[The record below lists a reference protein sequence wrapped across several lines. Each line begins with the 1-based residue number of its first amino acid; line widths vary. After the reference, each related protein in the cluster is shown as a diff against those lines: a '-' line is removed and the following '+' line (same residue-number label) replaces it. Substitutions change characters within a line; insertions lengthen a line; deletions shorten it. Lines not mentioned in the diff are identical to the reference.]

1 MGRSLRTPAGFTRR
15 PAVRVGGLAA
25 LALAVLLLPVLITD
39 QYWLRLAAL
48 IGIYVLLGLGLNVV
62 AGLAGLLDLGNVAFY
77 ALGAYA
83 YALLAS
89 PQLGLHLS
97 FPAVFVIALVAA
109 AALAAVLG
117 FSALRLY
124 GDYLAIATLSFGQI
138 IRLLLLNL
146 DRPVNLT
153 NGPNG
158 IVRLDPFRLLP
169 FIHGG
174 PVIGDLTGFYY
185 LLLAVIAV
193 GGLVA
198 TRLVRSYIG
207 RAWVALRDD
216 PLAAASSGV
225 DLPRFKLGAYVFGAC
240 LAAAAGVLFAGWQAS
255 VFPENFGLN
264 AVIDVYC
271 LIILGGLGNLPGVVV
286 GAAVVVLLPEFL
298 REYAVYRLLIYGF
311 LLVALVR
318 LRPQGLF
325 PPRVGLGGGR
335 LSRGEATAPGPAPAD
350 ARAAEYLTGVAP
362 ALVVRDLSVT
372 FGGLTAVDGVNLT
385 VRAGEIVGL
394 IGPNGAGKTTV
405 FNAISGLIRPTSGR
419 ILLHGTDVTGLS
431 PQAVARRGLG
441 RTFQA
446 IRLFPGLSPIENV
459 AVGAHAAVGAHTVI
473 GSRAAAARDG
483 MRLGPIGVLLNPRR
497 AAATEARV
505 FARARSAL
513 AVVAPDLAA
522 DGATDSAGDADISRL
537 TYADRRRLEIARA
550 LAGDPSLLLLDEP
563 AAGMNPAEAEELMGR
578 LSELRAAGRAILL
591 VEHRMSMVMGLCDR
605 IVVLDRGRTLAE
617 GTPDEVRSDPAVVDA
632 YLGDT
637 LTGDSRP
644 QAGGERRNTVGGG
657 GARLRLEGVSAGY
670 NGLPILR
677 SVDLQASPGEVVCL
691 LGANGSGKST
701 LLKTILG
708 ATDLTGGRV
717 LLNDEDVS
725 RLATSHIVARGAAV
739 VLEGRRIFGR
749 MSVEENLELMVGGQR
764 LNSGE
769 RAARFDHVYGLFP
782 RLRERRLQLAG
793 SLSGGEQ
800 QMLAIG
806 RALMPGPRLL
816 LLDEPTMGLA
826 PKLAEATLR
835 AVAAINREGVTVVL
849 AEQNAAALQVADR
862 VYILEVGG
870 VVASG
875 AAEDFLHRDDI
886 VQNYLGG
893 SAASG
898 HQLSKPGERLRPWER
913 GEPVR

>member
-1 MGRSLRTPAGFTRR
+1 MDLGPKSNPRLEAIARAVRR
-15 PAVRVGGLAA
+15 PAVRTGAVAAAA
-25 LALAVLLLPVLITD
+25 LAVVLVPVFISD
-39 QYWLRLAAL
+39 QYWLRLASL

-97 FPAVFVIALVAA
+97 FPAVFAIALLVVAGVA
-109 AALAAVLG
+109 TVLG

-138 IRLLLLNL
+138 VRLLLLNL

-169 FIHGG
+169 FVHGG
-174 PVIGDLTGFYY
+174 PVVGNLTGFYY

-193 GGLVA
+193 AGLMA
-198 TRLVRSYIG
+198 TRLVRSYVG

-216 PLAAASSGV
+216 PLAAAGSGV

-240 LAAAAGVLFAGWQAS
+240 LAAAAGVLFAGWQAA
-255 VFPENFGLN
+255 VFPENFSLN
-264 AVIDVYC
+264 EVINVYSV
-271 LIILGGLGNLPGVVV
+271 IILGGLGNLAGVIV
-286 GAAVVVLLPEFL
+286 GAAAVVLLPEFL
-298 REYAVYRLLIYGF
+298 RDYAIYRMLIYGF
-311 LLVALVR
+311 LLVVLVR
-318 LRPQGLF
+318 VRPQGFLGA
-325 PPRVGLGGGR
+325 RVGLGGGR
-335 LSRGEATAPGPAPAD
+335 RPVPPVEGVAADEPPPALDSAPGDPPAPHGPPVLD
-350 ARAAEYLTGVAP
+350 VCDLTVA
-362 ALVVRDLSVT
+362 
-372 FGGLTAVDGVNLT
+372 FGGLTAVDGVSLT
-385 VRAGEIVGL
+385 VHAGEIVGL
-394 IGPNGAGKTTV
+394 IGPNGAGKTTL
-405 FNAISGLIRPTSGR
+405 FNAISGFVRPSAGR
-419 ILLHGTDVTGLS
+419 ILLRGRDIAGF
-431 PQAVARRGLG
+431 PAQRVARLGLG

-446 IRLFPGLSPIENV
+446 IRLFPGLSALENV
-459 AVGAHAAVGAHTVI
+459 AVGAHVRAG
-473 GSRAAAARDG
+473 AAAG
-483 MRLGPIGVLLNPRR
+483 LLAGPRR
-497 AAATEARV
+497 LRTAEGQTFFASRKALGLVSPDFPGDPAAADVTA
-505 FARARSAL
+505 
-513 AVVAPDLAA
+513 
-522 DGATDSAGDADISRL
+522 L
-537 TYADRRRLEIARA
+537 TYADRRRLEVARA

-563 AAGMNPAEAEELMGR
+563 AAGMSPGEADEVMRR
-578 LSELRAAGRAILL
+578 LAELRAAGRAILL
-591 VEHRMSMVMGLCDR
+591 VEHRMAMVMGLCDR
-605 IVVLDRGRTLAE
+605 IVVLDHGRKLAE
-617 GTPDEVRSDPAVVDA
+617 GTPGEVRTNHAVVEA
-632 YLGDT
+632 YLGDD
-637 LTGDSRP
+637 LTGESRP
-644 QAGGERRNTVGGG
+644 AAASERKTTAGSG
-657 GARLRLEGVSAGY
+657 GAHLRLERVSAGY
-670 NGLPILR
+670 SGQPVLG
-677 SVDLQASPGEVVCL
+677 SVNLEASPGEMVCL

-725 RLATSHIVARGAAV
+725 RLATSRIVARGVAV

-749 MSVEENLELMVGGQR
+749 MTVEENLELMTGGQR
-764 LNSGE
+764 LSSGE
-769 RAARFDHVYGLFP
+769 RVARFDHVYELFP
-782 RLRERRLQLAG
+782 RLLERRSQLAG

-806 RALMPGPRLL
+806 RALMSGPRLL

-826 PKLAEATLR
+826 PKLAEATLQ
-835 AVAAINREGVTVVL
+835 AVAAINHEGVTVVL

-875 AAEDFLHRDDI
+875 AAQDVLRRDDI

-893 SAASG
+893 RAAPS
-898 HQLSKPGERLRPWER
+898 P
-913 GEPVR
+913 